1 MSTILTSSAPTA
13 TPTRG
18 AGASTHVDAAR
29 RAVAPRALATLLLA
43 AGVAA
48 LAVVTDRLMDTWA
61 DGHLLAA
68 WVLMWAVV
76 FLGSVLLASPARRLA
91 QRLGTLLDG
100 WAQARARA
108 RAEARTAALARLDH
122 RVQAELDAQ
131 RTRAES
137 PAAWDAALAPLA
149 TVDTPDHGALLREW
163 AASAAE
169 GLWTMPSGR
178 RYSLY
183 YV

>member
-1 MSTILTSSAPTA
+1 MSTILTSAAAPL
-13 TPTRG
+13 PTREDG
-18 AGASTHVDAAR
+18 RGSHVDAAR
-29 RAVAPRALATLLLA
+29 HAVAPRALATLLLA

-48 LAVVTDRLMDTWA
+48 LAVVTDRLVDTWA

-76 FLGSVLLASPARRLA
+76 FLGSVLLASPARHAA
-91 QRLGTLLDG
+91 QRVGQ
-100 WAQARARA
+100 WADAWARQRALA
-108 RAEARTAALARLDH
+108 RAEARTAALARRDARL
-122 RVQAELDAQ
+122 QAELEAL

-137 PAAWDAALAPLA
+137 APQAWHEALAPLGPSLDVEA
-149 TVDTPDHGALLREW
+149 TAAAARWALSDAELVAMPD
-163 AASAAE
+163 
-169 GLWTMPSGR
+169 GR

>member
-1 MSTILTSSAPTA
+1 MSTISIRRPDAATA
-13 TPTRG
+13 AHGIG
-18 AGASTHVDAAR
+18 AQSVDAAR

-48 LAVVTDRLMDTWA
+48 LAVVTDRLIDTWA

-76 FLGSVLLASPARRLA
+76 FLGSVVLASPARHAA
-91 QRLGTLLDG
+91 QRVMAGLNA
-100 WAQARARA
+100 WARRRAEA
-108 RAEARTAALARLDH
+108 RAEARTLALARTDARL
-122 RVQAELDAQ
+122 QAELSALRQ
-131 RTRAES
+131 RSES
-137 PAAWDAALAPLA
+137 ADEAWARALAPLGPELPRA
-149 TVDTPDHGALLREW
+149 ADAAAAEW
-163 AASAAE
+163 ATGAAE
-169 GLWTMPSGR
+169 GLVDFPGGR

>member
-1 MSTILTSSAPTA
+1 MSTMLIHTPSPAAAVGSA
-13 TPTRG
+13 
-18 AGASTHVDAAR
+18 AGVSHVEAAR

-48 LAVVTDRLMDTWA
+48 LAVVTDRLIDTWA

-76 FLGSVLLASPARRLA
+76 FLGSLLLASPARHAA
-91 QRLGTLLDG
+91 QRVMSGLNA
-100 WAQARARA
+100 WALRRAVA
-108 RAEARTAALARLDH
+108 RAEARTRTLARADARL
-122 RVQAELDAQ
+122 QAELNTLRQCSEAP
-131 RTRAES
+131 E
-137 PAAWDAALAPLA
+137 AAWARALSPLGPEPA
-149 TVDTPDHGALLREW
+149 RVADGVREW
-163 AASAAE
+163 TLSQAE
-169 GLWTMPSGR
+169 QMALPNGR